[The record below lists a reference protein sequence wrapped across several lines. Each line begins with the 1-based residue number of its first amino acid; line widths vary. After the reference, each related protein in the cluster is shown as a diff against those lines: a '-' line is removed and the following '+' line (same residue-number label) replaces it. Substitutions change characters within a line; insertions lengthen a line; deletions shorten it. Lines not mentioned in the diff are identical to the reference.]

1 MNLTVWTNHDLEPE
15 KLLWLRD
22 QIAPHTL
29 IVSGASAV
37 NNLTA
42 GGQDQACVS
51 ADIAFG
57 QPAVEDMLSP
67 NSLKWI
73 HITSAGFTRYDR
85 ADLRDAL
92 ARNGATFTN
101 SSSVYDDPCAQ
112 HAFAFILAH
121 NRRILAS
128 MAAHRDAKWDYDAM
142 RPIERVLGDEKVLI
156 VGYGAI
162 GVRLTELLKP
172 FGCEMRGIRRTVRG
186 DEVVPT
192 FTIEE
197 IDQHLAWADHVVNLL
212 PAGPTTGTLFDA
224 HKFSGMKK
232 GAAFYNVGRGDTV
245 EQDVLIAALES
256 GHVSGAYLDVT
267 TPEPLPAD
275 HPLWKAPNCLI
286 TPHVAGGMQ
295 NEADVLLKHFADNFT
310 RYINGE
316 PLLDLVHSLNA

>member
-1 MNLTVWTNHDLEPE
+1 
-15 KLLWLRD
+15 
-22 QIAPHTL
+22 
-29 IVSGASAV
+29 
-37 NNLTA
+37 
-42 GGQDQACVS
+42 
-51 ADIAFG
+51 
-57 QPAVEDMLSP
+57 
-67 NSLKWI
+67 
-73 HITSAGFTRYDR
+73 
-85 ADLRDAL
+85 
-92 ARNGATFTN
+92 
-101 SSSVYDDPCAQ
+101 
-112 HAFAFILAH
+112 
-121 NRRILAS
+121 
-128 MAAHRDAKWDYDAM
+128 
-142 RPIERVLGDEKVLI
+142 
-156 VGYGAI
+156 
-162 GVRLTELLKP
+162 
-172 FGCEMRGIRRTVRG
+172 MRGIRRTVRG